1 MSPEVSHYQ
10 GDNRPLSAASVVAPE
25 TFILATRDTGY
36 RDIAS
41 ALAEL
46 VDNSVQAAATKILIA
61 VDESRPATHSGFTVS
76 VLDNGSGMAAE
87 TLRAAL
93 RFGGTNR
100 FGSREGIGRFGMG
113 LPNSSVS
120 QARRLDVYSW
130 QRPGRA
136 YHTYLDVDAIA
147 RGEMVDIP
155 IPQRSPLPAHVKKS
169 CGPSG
174 TLVVWSECDRLG
186 RIRLPRIIAKLR
198 QTLGRIYRKY
208 LWRGLD
214 IQVNAHRLISVDPLF
229 VDSRA
234 ETNGGRPDGAPLR
247 YEITTSVGRVSTVEV
262 RFSELPLIE
271 WAGLSDEE
279 KRQRGIVGGGG
290 ASILRASREID
301 YGWYFMGKKRREN
314 YDDWW
319 RCEVSFSPELDELFG
334 VTHNKQGIN
343 PDASLIA
350 LLGAD
355 LEPIARSLNARVR
368 TAFQIL
374 KDKAASPSVTAASA
388 NDRFLPPPAAAVR
401 RVNAGGLKYR
411 LDNKPIA
418 GPEFYS
424 VHLRR
429 GVVRVT
435 MNSDHPFFWRVYRQ
449 LADDT
454 DKAHRDVVERLLLA
468 AARADLEAVTSGE
481 RRYVVRLRRA
491 WGDALAAFLEVR

>member
-1 MSPEVSHYQ
+1 MSQ
-10 GDNRPLSAASVVAPE
+10 DQDNRSAARSSVVAPE

-46 VDNSVQAAATKILIA
+46 VDNSVQAEATRILIA
-61 VDESRPATHSGFTVS
+61 VGESRSATRSGFTVS
-76 VLDNGSGMAAE
+76 VLDNGLGMARE

-93 RFGGTNR
+93 RFGGTDR
-100 FGSREGIGRFGMG
+100 FGNRDGIGRFGMG

-130 QRPGRA
+130 QRPGRV
-136 YHTYLDVDAIA
+136 YHAYLDVDAIA
-147 RGEMVDIP
+147 CGEMEDIP
-155 IPQRSPLPAHVKKS
+155 LPQRLALPAEAKRDS
-169 CGPSG
+169 GPSG

-186 RIRLPRIIAKLR
+186 RMRMSIIVAKLR
-198 QTLGRIYRKY
+198 RHLGRIYRKY

-214 IQVNAHRLISVDPLF
+214 IQVNGHRLISVDPLF
-229 VDSRA
+229 VDTRA
-234 ETNGGRPDGAPLR
+234 EINGARTYGAPLR
-247 YEITTSVGRVSTVEV
+247 YEITTSDGRVSPVEV

-271 WAGLSDEE
+271 WAGLADEE

-290 ASILRASREID
+290 VSILRAGREID
-301 YGWYFMGKKRREN
+301 SGWYFMGKKRREN

-319 RCEVSFSPELDELFG
+319 RCEVSFLPGLDELFG

-343 PDASLIA
+343 PDPSLIA

-368 TAFQIL
+368 TTFQIM
-374 KDKAASPSVTAASA
+374 KERVAAPSVTAASA

-401 RVNAGGLKYR
+401 RMNAGGLKYR

-424 VHLRR
+424 VQLRR
-429 GVVRVT
+429 GVVNVT
-435 MNSDHPFFWRVYRQ
+435 MNSDHPFFSRVYRQ
-449 LADDT
+449 LIDHS

-468 AARADLEAVTSGE
+468 AARADLEAATSGE
-481 RRYVVRLRRA
+481 RECVVRLRRA
-491 WGDALAAFLEVR
+491 WGDALAAFLEAR